1 MFLSYYYF
9 HSTFFT
15 TIGTF
20 LTYFVS
26 DGMLPWSCS
35 VRDYNLTIR
44 IYSSSCS
51 SVIYDRDIYIVL
63 GGTVTIYS
71 IIIKYIYNTS
81 ILRYSG
87 IGIWSELNTCWY
99 YYLNCSCLTVSS
111 ASFLTYFISNGI
123 FAWSESTWYVDLT
136 CGRIYSST
144 CSAIIYDRD
153 IYIVLGSRISTYS
166 HIIKY
171 ICRATCLRYTLRS
184 WINYYIIACYLY
196 SSCILLTC
204 LSCSC
209 SVITYFIHYG
219 IITCWGSLWH
229 YNLTSISTCGDEAW
243 YGCTCSRSYHTYS
256 YIVWSRVSGSSIEAY
271 IV

>member
-1 MFLSYYYF
+1 
-9 HSTFFT
+9 
-15 TIGTF
+15 
-20 LTYFVS
+20 
-26 DGMLPWSCS
+26 MLPWSCS

-63 GGTVTIYS
+63 GGRVTIYS

-144 CSAIIYDRD
+144 TIEISTLSLVAGSPPIVTSSSISAEPP
-153 IYIVLGSRISTYS
+153 VLGTRLGVGLTTISLPVTFTV
-166 HIIKY
+166 
-171 ICRATCLRYTLRS
+171 AVFCLQ
-184 WINYYIIACYLY
+184 
-196 SSCILLTC
+196 
-204 LSCSC
+204 
-209 SVITYFIHYG
+209 V
-219 IITCWGSLWH
+219 
-229 YNLTSISTCGDEAW
+229 
-243 YGCTCSRSYHTYS
+243 
-256 YIVWSRVSGSSIEAY
+256 
-271 IV
+271 